1 MTQEEN
7 VIHSSAPAPS
17 LKENKKKEAEERER
31 EREGLR
37 EELTA
42 LRQTQRMRAA
52 LDPCGSPRCAE
63 RTHTRQLPATRGESE
78 VLLQVWRVRS
88 GGQPR
93 QVGAFL
99 FLLLLLLS
107 SCSSCLCFGIRRS
120 KGKAKPRKDFLSVF
134 AVDDPRGSSMLKPG
148 EAGPANSTTTR
159 RRVHTWSCRRDV
171 LFFFFFTLLP

>member
-52 LDPCGSPRCAE
+52 LDPCGS
-63 RTHTRQLPATRGESE
+63 LPATRGESE

>member
-1 MTQEEN
+1 MFAYDLIGPTLLWPPECFDYSYLGRKRGVWVSFDTGREC
-7 VIHSSAPAPS
+7 HSFLCSRS
-17 LKENKKKEAEERER
+17 EFERKQKKRGRRER

-120 KGKAKPRKDFLSVF
+120 KGKAKPERISSV
-134 AVDDPRGSSMLKPG
+134 
-148 EAGPANSTTTR
+148 
-159 RRVHTWSCRRDV
+159 C
-171 LFFFFFTLLP
+171 LLWMILVAPPC